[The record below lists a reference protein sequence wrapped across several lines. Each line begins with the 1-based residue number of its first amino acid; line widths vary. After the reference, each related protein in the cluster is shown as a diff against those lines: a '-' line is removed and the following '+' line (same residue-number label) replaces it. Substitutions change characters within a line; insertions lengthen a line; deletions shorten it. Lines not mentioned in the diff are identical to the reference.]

1 MVVTT
6 TSTSGQHL
14 KDDGEETDPIRL
26 YFQSS
31 ISQQCAYVCSRST
44 SCLSPSMCRHP
55 CYRLLRC
62 RAVITKN
69 MSRKSNSSFFNGRGH
84 LFKTTLMVTTDLL
97 SKSLF
102 QMFFILFSD
111 CYASASQTFMSLSVE
126 HKVNSSHPCIW
137 NLAPLTLPRFHD
149 CLHFLSFQVQIHSF
163 GLFCIQWQPNLTTF
177 YLHIA
182 QKLPSLPNFIRQK
195 NNVISEIKVS

>member
-6 TSTSGQHL
+6 TSTSGQRL
-14 KDDGEETDPIRL
+14 EDDGEETDPIRL

-44 SCLSPSMCRHP
+44 SSLSPPMTCRHP

-69 MSRKSNSSFFNGRGH
+69 MSRKNILLFWLVLLNG
-84 LFKTTLMVTTDLL
+84 TTDL
-97 SKSLF
+97 F
-102 QMFFILFSD
+102 CQ
-111 CYASASQTFMSLSVE
+111 V
-126 HKVNSSHPCIW
+126 
-137 NLAPLTLPRFHD
+137 TLPDVLHFVQWLLAQCFANIYVSFLRTQSQIQLDFRTINR
-149 CLHFLSFQVQIHSF
+149 LHFLSFHGQIHSF
-163 GLFCIQWQPNLTTF
+163 GLFCIQWQPNLSTF

-182 QKLPSLPNFIRQK
+182 QKLPGLPNLIRQK
-195 NNVISEIKVS
+195 NDVISKIKVS

>member
-14 KDDGEETDPIRL
+14 EDDGEETDPIRL

-44 SCLSPSMCRHP
+44 SSLSPPMTCRHP

-69 MSRKSNSSFFNGRGH
+69 MSRKNILLFWLVLLNG
-84 LFKTTLMVTTDLL
+84 TTDL
-97 SKSLF
+97 F
-102 QMFFILFSD
+102 CQ
-111 CYASASQTFMSLSVE
+111 V
-126 HKVNSSHPCIW
+126 
-137 NLAPLTLPRFHD
+137 TLPDVLHFVQWLLAQCFANIYVSFLRTQSQIQLDFRTINR
-149 CLHFLSFQVQIHSF
+149 LHFLSFHGQIHSF
-163 GLFCIQWQPNLTTF
+163 GLFCIQWQPNLSTF

-182 QKLPSLPNFIRQK
+182 QKLPGLPNLIRQK
-195 NNVISEIKVS
+195 NDVISKIKVS